1 MSKTQQ
7 VKQYKKQI
15 DQLSSEVATSK
26 QQAQGH
32 MEQVRKVLWQVCM
45 YICTEGM
52 VCCVQIEFYAKKTE
66 EYGRQKTF
74 REIHERKIVQLEA
87 QCDRLRAEN
96 NVCYTSAVIL
106 SLKHYCYLNANV

>member
-15 DQLSSEVATSK
+15 DQLSSETAVYK
-26 QQAQGH
+26 QQAQVH
-32 MEQVRKVLWQVCM
+32 KDQVGIAHLLQSYCIM
-45 YICTEGM
+45 AESLL
-52 VCCVQIEFYAKKTE
+52 QIEFYAKRTE

-87 QCDRLRAEN
+87 QCDKLRAEN
-96 NVCYTSAVIL
+96 NV
-106 SLKHYCYLNANV
+106 